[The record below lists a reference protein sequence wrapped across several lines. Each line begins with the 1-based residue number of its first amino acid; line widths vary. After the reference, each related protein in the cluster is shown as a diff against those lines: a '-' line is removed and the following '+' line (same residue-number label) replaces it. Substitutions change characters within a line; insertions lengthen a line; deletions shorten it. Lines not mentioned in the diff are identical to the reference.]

1 MPDVDIDFCIERR
14 GEVID
19 YVTKKY
25 GEEKVCQIITFGTYA
40 AKAAFKGV
48 ARILKIPFSESN
60 RLAGLIDPAIELA
73 TSINDKANTLKEAI
87 KYDGSE
93 LDLRN

>member
-1 MPDVDIDFCIERR
+1 MPDIDIDFCIERR

-25 GEEKVCQIITFGTYA
+25 GEDRVCQIITFGTYA
-40 AKAAFKGV
+40 AKAAFKGI
-48 ARILKIPFSESN
+48 ARILKIPFAESN

-73 TSINDKANTLKEAI
+73 QSINEKAKTLNKQCSMTA
-87 KYDGSE
+87 
-93 LDLRN
+93 LN